1 MALLADILGFTK
13 TECRGHGQS
22 GFTLIELIMVI
33 VILGILSAFAL
44 PKFADFT
51 TDAEAAT
58 IVGALGGVKSAAA
71 IAHAADLAG
80 GSSGTIKLEGT
91 SYLLVNGYPDRDNL
105 AAMAGLEGFVT
116 STATVNGFDEVTVSV
131 NAAKKDE
138 HCFTYIE
145 SAGGGAPP
153 TFSPTSGT
161 GTWNAAADD
170 CT

>member
-116 STATVNGFDEVTVSV
+116 STATVGGVDEITVSV